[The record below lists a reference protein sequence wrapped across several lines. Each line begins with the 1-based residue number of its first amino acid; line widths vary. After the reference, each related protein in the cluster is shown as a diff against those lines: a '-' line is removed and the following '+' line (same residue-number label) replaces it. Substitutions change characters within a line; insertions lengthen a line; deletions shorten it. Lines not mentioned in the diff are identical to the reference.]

1 MTDSNAPE
9 PQSSGEVGWGILA
22 TGGIARMFA
31 RDLAT
36 HGHRIAAVGS
46 RTPESARRFAD
57 EFDIPAAH
65 GSYADLVADPQVD
78 IVYVA
83 TPHHLHMSN
92 ACDALAAGK
101 HVLVEKAFTLNAD
114 EARTVV
120 ELGRERGLLVMEA
133 MWTRFLPHMA
143 LVREVIAS
151 GRIGE
156 VRSLHADH
164 TQDLPTEPTH
174 RLNDLALG
182 GGALLD
188 LGVYPLSF
196 AHDLLGPPTKVMAH
210 GVLGPTGAD
219 VRGDDPRPRQR
230 GRFDLVLLAAY
241 PRPQP
246 CRRAGHRGAHRDR
259 RGLVHPDRGHRPRR
273 EGPARGTLRAIGIRT
288 RYAVPGRRGRA
299 AARGRRTRQPAHDA
313 RGLGCRDDDHGSGPC
328 RHRVALSQRATRDP
342 KRPMRDA
349 TMSADRRF
357 PLVR

>member
-1 MTDSNAPE
+1 MTDRDARA

-46 RTPESARRFAD
+46 RAPESARRFAD

-83 TPHHLHMSN
+83 TPHHLHMAN
-92 ACDALAAGK
+92 ACDALSAGK

-114 EARTVV
+114 QARTVV

-143 LVREVIAS
+143 FVREVISS

-164 TQDLPTEPTH
+164 TQDLPTDPTH

-196 AHDLLGPPTKVMAH
+196 AHDLLGPPTSLLAH
-210 GVLGPTGAD
+210 AILGPTGAD
-219 VRGDDPRPRQR
+219 VSVATILEHGNGAVSTSYSSLRTRGPNRAVVLGTEGRIEIDAVWYTPTEVTVLDAKDQLVERFAPSVSGR
-230 GRFDLVLLAAY
+230 GMQYQAAEAERLLTAGERVSPLMPPEDSVAVMTTMDQVRAAIGVRY
-241 PRPQP
+241 PSE
-246 CRRAGHRGAHRDR
+246 HRG
-259 RGLVHPDRGHRPRR
+259 
-273 EGPARGTLRAIGIRT
+273 
-288 RYAVPGRRGRA
+288 
-299 AARGRRTRQPAHDA
+299 
-313 RGLGCRDDDHGSGPC
+313 
-328 RHRVALSQRATRDP
+328 
-342 KRPMRDA
+342 
-349 TMSADRRF
+349 
-357 PLVR
+357 